1 MLSYVPAGW
10 PPRQA
15 TSPSKP
21 KQQQQPS
28 SRPLKKS
35 TSAESDAK
43 AKVPLTF
50 KMKCL
55 LAANAKEQTD
65 HPAKWRLRKK
75 TPRKDTVTVHRTIEV
90 IDDDVSG
97 KDRLLAILAAEKAL
111 AVEALQA
118 SMAAS
123 PTSSP
128 QPPPSTTTVLVGGGE
143 SSSSCSTISSEVVT
157 SNGLKSSQNVFRR
170 GVQSL
175 RRSFRK
181 AVKPKM
187 LKSSLNPELS
197 HDSGLGEDSDASHRT
212 SPLIYNTGSSTV
224 AGSPTTPTPIL
235 RPTRSFSSGST
246 SNPGLKHVMIR
257 EPSLRHL
264 PSALRNSYP
273 GAKKTQVVRLE
284 VARHH
289 LNRRSYMADNL
300 VGDVGPQW
308 GTLYFRASQEV
319 RQCLKEGCD
328 AKKSLICDLIF
339 CPKRRTVEDK
349 LMVMEAEEVDETI
362 NLLYKILYYD
372 WLAAEPVSD
381 QLPIILH
388 CVQKFLVVVI
398 EVCPELEANDRMRLS
413 LYSKGL
419 LKQCEDAKYQPLKEC
434 LARTRTLYIQVW
446 CAILCVPFVP

>member
-1 MLSYVPAGW
+1 MTNVKETEQQLP
-10 PPRQA
+10 
-15 TSPSKP
+15 TS
-21 KQQQQPS
+21 
-28 SRPLKKS
+28 
-35 TSAESDAK
+35 
-43 AKVPLTF
+43 V
-50 KMKCL
+50 
-55 LAANAKEQTD
+55 
-65 HPAKWRLRKK
+65 KWRLRKK
-75 TPRKDTVTVHRTIEV
+75 PHQASTIQKKAHHHHRTMEV
-90 IDDDVSG
+90 IEDDVVSG
-97 KDRLLAILAAEKAL
+97 KDRLLAILADEKAL
-111 AVEALQA
+111 AMEALKKA
-118 SMAAS
+118 SSAAS
-123 PTSSP
+123 RASSAASTS
-128 QPPPSTTTVLVGGGE
+128 PPPSTAATTTALVGGGE

-157 SNGLKSSQNVFRR
+157 TNDLKSSKNVFRR
-170 GVQSL
+170 GVQTL

-187 LKSSLNPELS
+187 LKSSQNPDLS
-197 HDSGLGEDSDASHRT
+197 HDSGLGEDSDTSHRT
-212 SPLIYNTGSSTV
+212 SPLIYTPSAGGSNTV

-235 RPTRSFSSGST
+235 RPTRSYSSGST
-246 SNPGLKHVMIR
+246 NYNAANGLKHVMIR

-273 GAKKTQVVRLE
+273 GAKKTSTQVVRLE
-284 VARHH
+284 VAKHH

-339 CPKRRTVEDK
+339 CPRRRTVEDR

-362 NLLYKILYYD
+362 NLLYKILYFD
-372 WLAAEPVSD
+372 WLAADSVSD

-434 LARTRTLYIQVW
+434 LTRTRTLYIQVW